1 MRQAPSNHVGGR
13 RMTELGHKEMTAR
26 ARLDSWATTSTKQTT
41 GKGLRR
47 STTRWGQLAAACV
60 RTRARAS
67 TWLCL
72 RCVRPARRDAR
83 EEHRRRVHG
92 GSWVHSGDSRDVR
105 TPGQR
110 AEATWPARSR
120 RVRRARHGD
129 DVARPKFISFKPFR
143 NCKTPKIF
151 NKLENLQKQKL

>member
-1 MRQAPSNHVGGR
+1 MI
-13 RMTELGHKEMTAR
+13 ELGQKEMTAR
-26 ARLDSWATTSTKQTT
+26 ARLDSWATTSTKQMT

-47 STTRWGQLAAACV
+47 STARWGQLDAACA

-72 RCVRPARRDAR
+72 RCGRPARRGAR
-83 EEHRRRVHG
+83 EERRRRVHG
-92 GSWVHSGDSRDVR
+92 SSWVHSGDSRDVR

-110 AEATWPARSR
+110 AEATWPAQS
-120 RVRRARHGD
+120 RRARRAGRGD
-129 DVARPKFISFKPFR
+129 DVARHKFISFKPFR
-143 NCKTPKIF
+143 NCKTPKIV